1 METRHLVLL
10 MIAPFALIFI
20 YAIWHEYVRFKRDGA
35 SSYGLT
41 YDATTNT
48 THVGALPEDDDGYDP
63 EEFDPEDE
71 VIRTTITKVKAKAAR
86 AAVKAED
93 DDEDDD

>member
-1 METRHLVLL
+1 METRFLVLL

-20 YAIWHEYVRFKRDGA
+20 YAIWHEYVRFKREGS

-48 THVGALPEDDDGYDP
+48 THVGALPDDDDGYDP
-63 EEFDPEDE
+63 EEFDPED
-71 VIRTTITKVKAKAAR
+71 TPDPGQTA
-86 AAVKAED
+86 D
-93 DDEDDD
+93 DDPAADADADQNEQDTKP